1 MKKLSEC
8 VGIGVGSG
16 WARWGGAI
24 LHNGVIVLFLHYNYP
39 LCNIALGRFER
50 LEAVVFLVGGDKLIK
65 KGFFVCE
72 GLGKQKA
79 FFYGLVAWEKQRL

>member
-1 MKKLSEC
+1 M
-8 VGIGVGSG
+8 GIGVGSG

-24 LHNGVIVLFLHYNYP
+24 LHNGVIGLFLHYNYP

-65 KGFFVCE
+65 KAFLCARDWENKKPFFM
-72 GLGKQKA
+72 GL
-79 FFYGLVAWEKQRL
+79 